1 MERFELA
8 GAKALTQ
15 SSMKRWLGWI
25 AIGWLLILCTVAL
38 IAYGRASPSTSL
50 SDRTLAIARELR
62 CPVCQGESVAD
73 SQSGISQGMRAIIRR
88 KLMAGQSPD
97 SIKQYFV
104 ARYGNK
110 ILLAPPSNGIG
121 DVAWLAPPLLI
132 AGGVGL
138 LITLVID
145 WRSRSRVPL
154 SSIGDGYLERVRA
167 ELASGE
173 SQETSGETW

>member
-1 MERFELA
+1 MR
-8 GAKALTQ
+8 
-15 SSMKRWLGWI
+15 RWLGWI

-38 IAYGRASPSTSL
+38 LAYGRASPVASL
-50 SDRTLAIARELR
+50 NDRTLAVARELR

-97 SIKQYFV
+97 FIKQYFV
-104 ARYGNK
+104 ARYGDT
-110 ILLAPPSNGIG
+110 ILLAPPSSGIG
-121 DVAWLAPPLLI
+121 GVAWLAPPLLV
-132 AGGVGL
+132 AGGMGL

-154 SSIGDGYLERVRA
+154 SPIGDGYLERVRA
-167 ELASGE
+167 ELESDE
-173 SQETSGETW
+173 SQERDAVTW

>member
-1 MERFELA
+1 
-8 GAKALTQ
+8 
-15 SSMKRWLGWI
+15 MKRWLGWI
-25 AIGWLLILCTVAL
+25 AIGWLLILCAVAL
-38 IAYGRASPSTSL
+38 LAYGRASPSASL
-50 SDRTLAIARELR
+50 SDRTLAVARELR

-88 KLMAGQSPD
+88 KIIAGQSSD

-121 DVAWLAPPLLI
+121 DVAWLAPPLLV
-132 AGGVGL
+132 AGGMGL
-138 LITLVID
+138 LITLVFD

-154 SSIGDGYLERVRA
+154 SPMGDGYLERVRA
-167 ELASGE
+167 ELEHGE
-173 SQETSGETW
+173 SELETGELS

>member
-1 MERFELA
+1 
-8 GAKALTQ
+8 
-15 SSMKRWLGWI
+15 MKRWLGWI
-25 AIGWLLILCTVAL
+25 AIAWLLILCTVAL
-38 IAYGRASPSTSL
+38 VAYGRASPAASL
-50 SDRTLAIARELR
+50 SDRTLAVARELR

-88 KLMAGQSPD
+88 KLMAGQSPA

-104 ARYGNK
+104 ARYGNT

-121 DVAWLAPPLLI
+121 DVAWLAPPLLV
-132 AGGVGL
+132 AGGMGL
-138 LITLVID
+138 LITLVFD

-167 ELASGE
+167 ELESTE
-173 SQETSGETW
+173 SQETGDETW